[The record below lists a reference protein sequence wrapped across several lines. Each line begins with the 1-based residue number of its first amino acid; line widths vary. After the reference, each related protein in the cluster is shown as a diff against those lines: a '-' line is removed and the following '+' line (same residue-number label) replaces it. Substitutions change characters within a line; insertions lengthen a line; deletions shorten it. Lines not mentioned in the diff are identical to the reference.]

1 MMDVRSS
8 RYGLKGRSI
17 ALPLQ
22 RDFPPAR
29 ATKQE
34 TEASM
39 VKAKETDGTMSRSAL
54 RRIREKEQ
62 RFKTIL
68 SAAETLFARKGYNQ
82 TSIEEIADLAEV
94 STGTVYFY
102 FKNKEALLIT
112 LMQEIGYYLRK
123 LLGDKLRKTDFS
135 LDSLRHIAFAFLRDF
150 CLQHPEK
157 ITIFFRESVGQSSE
171 VEEQRKERFIKLT
184 SELRDALLRISD
196 GLDKRF
202 VTDSSPELIAVCI
215 VGIYERIA
223 CHYLLWQ
230 DRSED
235 MMDIAEETSAF
246 MLGGLNN
253 LFSSEKR

>member
-1 MMDVRSS
+1 
-8 RYGLKGRSI
+8 
-17 ALPLQ
+17 
-22 RDFPPAR
+22 
-29 ATKQE
+29 
-34 TEASM
+34 M
-39 VKAKETDGTMSRSAL
+39 VKAKETDTTMSRSAL

-62 RFKTIL
+62 RFETIL

-102 FKNKEALLIT
+102 FKNKEALLIK

-123 LLGDKLRKTDFS
+123 LLGDELQKTDFS
-135 LDSLRHIAFAFLRDF
+135 LPSLQHTAFAFLRDF
-150 CLQHPEK
+150 CLSHPEK

-171 VEEQRKERFIKLT
+171 VEEQRKAIFIKLT
-184 SELRDALLRISD
+184 SELRDALLKISERL
-196 GLDKRF
+196 GKRF
-202 VTDSSPELIAVCI
+202 VNDSSPELIAVCI
-215 VGIYERIA
+215 VGIYDRIA

-246 MLGGLNN
+246 MLGGVSN
-253 LFSSEKR
+253 LFSRDET